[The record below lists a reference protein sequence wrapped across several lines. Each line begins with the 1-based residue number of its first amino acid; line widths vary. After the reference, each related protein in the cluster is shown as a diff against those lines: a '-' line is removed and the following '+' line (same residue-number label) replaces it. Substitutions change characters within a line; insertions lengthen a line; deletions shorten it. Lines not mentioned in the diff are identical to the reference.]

1 MELFLMRFRAEGN
14 GEKMM
19 KLGLRVL
26 SDPRQKQGCIG
37 CEETR
42 MAEDVKFFSLGDE
55 VVEGW

>member
-1 MELFLMRFRAEGN
+1 MELFLMRFRAEGK
-14 GEKMM
+14 GEKM